1 MNRLKT
7 ITDPNQTTASD
18 MALEAS
24 VAQMDS
30 IHRATTKT
38 ATGETKGT
46 NVWHVSLRRHGKRI
60 DRTFAEA
67 RWGGREAALA
77 AAQDWRDAV
86 VADIPPIT
94 NHHAATRIG
103 TRNTTGISGVLRST
117 PRHNPRGTMWIAT
130 LTTRDGQKKQAFSV
144 ATYGK
149 DGARERAI
157 AQRQKWLSELPPRYF
172 TMCDTSRAA
181 LAGHPVPAVAPTLAP
196 MPLMTPE
203 EIDARVA
210 VINADFDARMPRR
223 LRWRVRAQNAA
234 RPNGPLVVALSD
246 AGFPARRHSRTV
258 CPRERPL
265 SEMLAEAIERLRA
278 DAINLHGTDI
288 ADWFIKTHIEPALT
302 PERFDSVTGF
312 TGCVMVTEDE
322 QI

>member
-1 MNRLKT
+1 MELVAR
-7 ITDPNQTTASD
+7 
-18 MALEAS
+18 

-38 ATGETKGT
+38 PAGETKGT
-46 NVWHVSLRRHGKRI
+46 NVWQVSLRRHGKRI
-60 DRTFAEA
+60 ARTFAEA

-86 VADIPPIT
+86 VAAIPPIT

-117 PRHNPRGTMWIAT
+117 PRDNPRGTIWIAT
-130 LTTRDGQKKQAFSV
+130 LTTRDEQKKRAFSV
-144 ATYGK
+144 ATYGE

-157 AQRQKWLSELPPRYF
+157 AQRQEWLTQLPPHYHS
-172 TMCDTSRAA
+172 MSDTSRAA

-223 LRWRVRAQNAA
+223 LRWRVRAQTAA

-278 DAINLHGTDI
+278 DATDLHGENI
-288 ADWFIKTHIEPALT
+288 ADWFIRTHIKRALSS
-302 PERFDSVTGF
+302 EHFDPVAGF
-312 TGCVMVTEDE
+312 KGCVMITDDVK
-322 QI
+322 I